1 MYIWCV
7 CITVQMRGTLAR
19 VGEKLSD
26 ITKQVADL
34 NDDVEQL
41 NTTLSQLAGEYCCVV
56 KNPLSLTVSAT

>member
-1 MYIWCV
+1 M
-7 CITVQMRGTLAR
+7 
-19 VGEKLSD
+19 GEKLSD

-56 KNPLSLTVSAT
+56 KTLSFSLSLFLQLENI